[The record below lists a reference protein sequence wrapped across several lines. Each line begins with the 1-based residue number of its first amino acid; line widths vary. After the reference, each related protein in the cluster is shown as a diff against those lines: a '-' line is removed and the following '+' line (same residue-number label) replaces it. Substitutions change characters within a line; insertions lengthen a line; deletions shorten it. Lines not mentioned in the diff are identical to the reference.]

1 MCKISRQKKYKK
13 IKKII
18 KKLLINFLIY
28 YILNITS
35 RAVAQLV
42 ARLVWDQD
50 VAGSNPVCPIHNTF
64 SFEKVFF
71 FNKKSARVSGQTHVK
86 TLSNKITE
94 SVKF

>member
-50 VAGSNPVCPIHNTF
+50 VAGSNPVCPIDTRPSLLRR
-64 SFEKVFF
+64 SFFMG
-71 FNKKSARVSGQTHVK
+71 S
-86 TLSNKITE
+86 
-94 SVKF
+94 